1 MVNSSSFL
9 EDVWHDGHEML
20 NQICKA
26 LGAWRRDKERPHENR
41 DCFMIS
47 NWSPRF
53 VVVLLANV
61 LVGHVEMVQILFYY
75 IKFTSM

>member
-1 MVNSSSFL
+1 MYMTKSAKVSVH
-9 EDVWHDGHEML
+9 EEGIRKGHMRTGIVSWF
-20 NQICKA
+20 Q
-26 LGAWRRDKERPHENR
+26 
-41 DCFMIS
+41 

-75 IKFTSM
+75 IKFASM